1 MRSAARQIARLVPLP
16 RSVLPRL
23 LDLSECP
30 HCRSRLVH
38 PEQWKA
44 LDGGRVSLTLRCPE
58 CNSWMSGTFS
68 AERVRE
74 LDREQVGARSA
85 LRAAYEQ
92 AAARNMR
99 SALDTLHSAFE
110 RDLIGADDFAPP
122 ARRRKRLPHAV

>member
-58 CNSWMSGTFS
+58 CDSWMSGTFS

-92 AAARNMR
+92 ASARNMR
-99 SALDTLHSAFE
+99 SALDTLCGALE
-110 RDLIGADDFAPP
+110 RDLIAADDFAPVK
-122 ARRRKRLPHAV
+122 ARRRRIRRAA